1 MSRTVSI
8 TARRH
13 DEAQHSDE
21 VEVLLMQFEHA
32 DLEAPIRISSD
43 ATRLSVDPLLYGTRS
58 TWNGADPATEPY
70 LFAFASYQM
79 PGDQEDAPAAV
90 RVILDLFDD
99 TLVKKLRSTI
109 TPATAHLAVVYA
121 ASPNTVEIEYRGL
134 EIGDIS
140 YGEQLVI
147 TSSRRA
153 IEERGVPRDLMTK
166 DRFPGLFR

>member
-1 MSRTVSI
+1 MSRSVSI
-8 TARRH
+8 PARRH
-13 DEAQHSDE
+13 DEARSSTE

-32 DLEAPIRISSD
+32 DLDAPIRISSD

-58 TWNGADPATEPY
+58 TWNGADPATEY
-70 LFAFASYQM
+70 YEFAFASYQM

-90 RVILDLFDD
+90 RVILSLFDD

-121 ASPNTVEIEYRGL
+121 ASPDTVEIEYRGL
-134 EIGDIS
+134 EVSDIS
-140 YGEQLVI
+140 YSDQLVI
-147 TSSRRA
+147 TSARRA